1 MKYSIYEK
9 QDLWDL
15 WVRQSIYIGKSLET
29 APRYLA
35 IQYFVKQGLLPFV
48 REKGYA
54 IKGKAEDIAMRV
66 LQYMFALYL
75 DEKVVFQNPHPDAYM
90 EDIQEFDDQFDSM
103 ELEHFWNTW
112 GYLQDF
118 QEDAYA
124 EKFRYTLPA
133 FVWTQ
138 IDLENSSRVIEMEKI
153 FQELM
158 EIENYE
164 YLKQNPRAKDDPYLH
179 DTSKVNYEDRHW
191 H

>member
-9 QDLWDL
+9 QDLWTQ
-15 WVRQSIYIGKSLET
+15 WVRQPIYIGKSLET
-29 APRYLA
+29 APRSVA
-35 IQYFVKQGLLPFV
+35 IQNFVKQGLLPFV
-48 REKGYA
+48 REKGYT
-54 IKGKAEDIAMRV
+54 IKGKADDIAIRL

-75 DEKVVFQNPHPDAYM
+75 DEKVVFQNPWPDAFA

-103 ELEHFWNTW
+103 ELERFWDTW

-118 QEDAYA
+118 QENAYA
-124 EKFRYTLPA
+124 EKLRYTLPA

-138 IDLENSSRVIEMEKI
+138 IDLENSSRVIQMEKI
-153 FQELM
+153 FQECLEM
-158 EIENYE
+158 ETYE
-164 YLKQNPRAKDDPYLH
+164 YLKQHPRAKEDPYLH